1 MDLEEGL
8 WKMYGDIQKKIEGLI
23 KRADNAQNTGN
34 TSAMA
39 YYDSIINS
47 LRRESNELLK
57 EIYSLPEGNVN
68 TPKTR

>member
-1 MDLEEGL
+1 MDLEGL
-8 WKMYGDIQKKIEGLI
+8 WKMYGDIQKQIEGLI
-23 KRADNAQNTGN
+23 KKADNAQNTGN
-34 TSAMA
+34 TSAKT